1 MSEKAITVYDIARE
15 AGVSPATVSRVLTN
29 NARVSEEKKQRIE
42 EIIKKYD
49 FEPNGLARSLSKQET
64 KTIGMIVPD
73 IRNPYFSN
81 IFIECEMLA
90 AQYGYNMI
98 LCNTMNNLS
107 AEMDHLKNLCEKHVD
122 AIIQVGGNA
131 DEISPNEEYVKLIN
145 KTAKKMPVVV
155 GGEFPGAECYKVYTE
170 KEHGMGELID
180 YLIQCGHK
188 KIALVGG
195 RDSVIPTV
203 RKRESL
209 KHYLKLHDLEL
220 NPSFI
225 IDCNYDIEGGY
236 EAMHKLLESGE
247 MPGAIIGIND
257 QVAIGVLKT
266 CLKQKLKIPSSIS
279 LVAFDDTYFSEIATP
294 QLTSVNYNLKMHSEK
309 MMTTVIDILSGNET
323 EKIKTVETF
332 LTIRD
337 SCQNISIK
345 AENLIMR

>member
-81 IFIECEMLA
+81 IFIECEMVA
-90 AQYGYNMI
+90 SQYGYNMI
-98 LCNTMNNLS
+98 LCNTMSNLA
-107 AEMDHLKNLCEKHVD
+107 AEMGHLKNLCEKHVD

-131 DEISPNEEYVKLIN
+131 DEIIPNEEYVKLIN
-145 KTAKKMPVVV
+145 KTAKKIPVVV

-170 KEHGMGELID
+170 KDHGMKDVVD
-180 YLIQCGHK
+180 YLIKCGHK

-195 RDSVIPTV
+195 KDTVIPTV
-203 RKRESL
+203 RKREAL
-209 KHYLKLHDLEL
+209 KHYLELHNLEL
-220 NPSFI
+220 NPEFI
-225 IDCNYDIEGGY
+225 IDCDYDIEGGC
-236 EAMHKLLESGE
+236 EAMFKLLAGND
-247 MPGAIIGIND
+247 MPSAVIAVSD
-257 QVAIGVLKT
+257 QVAIGVMKA
-266 CLKQKLKIPSSIS
+266 CIKSKIKIPSSMS
-279 LVAFDDTYFSEIATP
+279 LVAFDDTYFSEITTP
-294 QLTSVNYNLKMHSEK
+294 QLTSVNYNLKMHSGK
-309 MMTTVIDILSGNET
+309 MMTTIIDIIGGNET
-323 EKIKTVETF
+323 EKIKSVETF

-337 SCQNISIK
+337 SCQSIQLQ
-345 AENLIMR
+345 AL